1 MAAIFTLAVKGRVL
15 KKYEEIFFMGETFG
29 KKYFTHCCSNTDAV
43 DKNVYN
49 IQNEL

>member
-1 MAAIFTLAVKGRVL
+1 MAAIFTLAVKGRVI
-15 KKYEEIFFMGETFG
+15 KYEEIFFMGETFG
-29 KKYFTHCCSNTDAV
+29 KKYFTHSCSNIDAV